1 MLATSNNPTV
11 RIQCHDKAMRLP
23 VSLTALMLMPGLLAI
38 EVKNAPSDY
47 PAQGAA
53 KDFKAG
59 AEYLVSSFSARGQSF
74 TVDDYLI
81 VEVGVF
87 PQGEANIDLRRF
99 TLRINGKNL
108 LLTQT
113 PGMVA
118 ASVKYPDWSSKPV
131 VTAAAGPVILGRPPA
146 VERFPGDRR
155 EQRRIPGQ
163 TVETREPEVDYVTL
177 INHAALPEGKRSK
190 PVAGFLYFPFDKK
203 LKTIRTVELLVD
215 DTVIKLR

>member
-1 MLATSNNPTV
+1 
-11 RIQCHDKAMRLP
+11 MRLP
-23 VSLTALMLMPGLLAI
+23 VNLSALMLSPGLLAI
-38 EVKNAPSDY
+38 EVKNTPSDY
-47 PAQGAA
+47 PAQGSA
-53 KDFKAG
+53 KNLKVG
-59 AEYLVSSFSARGQSF
+59 AEYLVSSFFAKGQSF
-74 TVDDYLI
+74 TVNDYLI

-113 PGMVA
+113 PGMVG

-131 VTAAAGPVILGRPPA
+131 VTAAAGPVILGRPTA

-155 EQRRIPGQ
+155 AQRRIPGQ
-163 TVETREPEVDYVTL
+163 TVETPEPEVDYATL
-177 INHAALPEGKRSK
+177 INNAALPEGKRSK

>member
-1 MLATSNNPTV
+1 
-11 RIQCHDKAMRLP
+11 
-23 VSLTALMLMPGLLAI
+23 
-38 EVKNAPSDY
+38 
-47 PAQGAA
+47 
-53 KDFKAG
+53 
-59 AEYLVSSFSARGQSF
+59 
-74 TVDDYLI
+74 
-81 VEVGVF
+81 
-87 PQGEANIDLRRF
+87 
-99 TLRINGKNL
+99 
-108 LLTQT
+108 
-113 PGMVA
+113 
-118 ASVKYPDWSSKPV
+118 
-131 VTAAAGPVILGRPPA
+131 